1 MKKGWTGGKVAAVI
15 VGCFAAVIILC
26 VAFVASVFHLSEVL
40 VTISDEDYEE
50 VAFWNFDDEDSEENT
65 EDEDS
70 EEDSDDD
77 DSEEEEEDSDEDDS
91 EEEEKD
97 PSEKK
102 RKSSRDDEKSD
113 REPDYYEEEYYEFG
127 NAITEGLSYEVYF
140 EEYER
145 DDFIE
150 GEDGAFLMECKYPVI
165 SGDVPNL
172 EGINKAISAEKNF
185 IEEHVTQ
192 VAEYLG
198 GGEYEYYATSYVTYM
213 SEELLSVVYEEYVYL
228 DGDFFE
234 SYIISVNI
242 DMETGMVLKNNQL
255 LTVDDEFSV
264 EFRKRC
270 ERQNGEIDS
279 ISYLSDQ
286 EITDYLTDEESLIVF
301 YTPIGIEV
309 GFNYYD
315 GWVTVTY
322 SEYQKYQQF

>member
-1 MKKGWTGGKVAAVI
+1 MKKGWSGGKIAAAIAGGFVA
-15 VGCFAAVIILC
+15 FIILC
-26 VAFVASVFHLSEVL
+26 IAFVASVYHLSEVL
-40 VTISDEDYEE
+40 VKLSDKEYEEIAFWDWEKEQTDEDG
-50 VAFWNFDDEDSEENT
+50 FD
-65 EDEDS
+65 
-70 EEDSDDD
+70 EEDFD
-77 DSEEEEEDSDEDDS
+77 EEEDSDNEEDSDEEEDS
-91 EEEEKD
+91 EDEKEESRRKKRRSKEEEE
-97 PSEKK
+97 P
-102 RKSSRDDEKSD
+102 DD
-113 REPDYYEEEYYEFG
+113 YEEEYYEFG
-127 NAITEGLSYEVYF
+127 NAIVDGLTYEVTF
-140 EEYER
+140 ERYER
-145 DDFIE
+145 EDFLPE
-150 GEDGAFLMECKYPVI
+150 GDGAFVMECKYPVV

-172 EGINKAISAEKNF
+172 EGINRAISAEKDL
-185 IEEHVTQ
+185 IEEHVTH

-198 GGEYEYYATSYVTYM
+198 MGEYEYLATAYVTYM
-213 SEELLSVVYEEYVYL
+213 SEEVLSVIYEEYVYL

-242 DMETGMVLKNNQL
+242 DMETGMVLKNDQL
-255 LTVDDEFSV
+255 LAVDDKFSI

-270 ERQNGEIDS
+270 EKQNGEIDS